1 MTQPI
6 EDPVKGTMAAKSS
19 ILPVILAAII
29 SGSVAF
35 ILGQLQFSLWLEPDA
50 PPDAAPPVIEIDPAP
65 PSPAVTPTR
74 KTPLAKTVLPNGFR
88 VSNRSPFAVRVVLLS
103 QKIPS
108 PSSDIHRDPIHWDFA
123 PQEGS
128 QDGLLLSLPEGSL
141 KLSAGDVVVAFALD
155 GSQRYWGPYI
165 VGTSAQPTQIKPDAE
180 WQLTLT
186 P

>member
-35 ILGQLQFSLWLEPDA
+35 ILGQIQFSLWLEPSA

-65 PSPAVTPTR
+65 PSPTVTPTR
-74 KTPLAKTVLPNGFR
+74 KTPLAKTVLPDGFR

-103 QKIPS
+103 HQTA
-108 PSSDIHRDPIHWDFA
+108 SSASTYRDPIHWDFA

-128 QDGLLLSLPEGSL
+128 QEGLLLSLPEGNL
-141 KLSAGDVVVAFALD
+141 QLSAGDVVVAFALD

-165 VGTSAQPTQIKPDAE
+165 VGTSVQPTQAKPDAE
-180 WQLTLT
+180 WQLILT